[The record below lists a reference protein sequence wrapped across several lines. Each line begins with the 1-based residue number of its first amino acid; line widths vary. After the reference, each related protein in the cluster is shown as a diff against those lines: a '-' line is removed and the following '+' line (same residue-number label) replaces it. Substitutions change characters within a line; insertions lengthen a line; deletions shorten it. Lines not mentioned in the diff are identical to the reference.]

1 MSRALFARNI
11 ENYIGTLVVPVG
23 LAGPLRVAGT
33 AARGDYHFPLATT
46 EAALVASYSRG
57 ARLIT
62 QAGGCAAAV
71 LAEGVTRSPGFAF
84 RSLAEAARFAAWA
97 ESQTAAFGAAA
108 ATTTAHGRLTGVR
121 AAVEGNHVYLDLEF
135 STGQAAGQNMATLA
149 ADAILRDIAARTP
162 MRYRRAF
169 LEANHSGDK
178 KAAALAFARVR
189 GKRVAA
195 EVRIARALVAER
207 LSTTPER
214 MAEYWRMAAIG
225 GVLAGTIG
233 VQGQFANGL
242 AALFLACGQDV
253 ACVAESAVGVTR
265 LEVSE
270 DGGLYAAVTLPGVI
284 VGTVGGGTA
293 LPSQRACLDLLGDG
307 GPLDARALAE
317 LCAAL
322 ALAGELSLIGALCA
336 GDFARA
342 HAQRARR
349 VRVARQEVCRA

>member
-1 MSRALFARNI
+1 MSRARFARNI
-11 ENYIGTLVVPVG
+11 ENYIGMLVLPVG
-23 LAGPLRVAGT
+23 LAGPLRIEGT
-33 AARGDYHFPLATT
+33 AARGEYHFPLATT

-57 ARLIT
+57 AQLIT
-62 QAGGCAAAV
+62 QAGGCAAAL

-84 RSLAEAARFAAWA
+84 RSLADAARFAAWA
-97 ESQTAAFGAAA
+97 ELQTAAFAAA
-108 ATTTAHGRLTGVR
+108 ASTTTAHGKLTAVR
-121 AAVEGNHVYLDLEF
+121 AAVEGNHVYLDLDFFTDE
-135 STGQAAGQNMATLA
+135 AAGQNMVTLA
-149 ADAILRDIAARTP
+149 ADAILQDIAARTP
-162 MRYRRAF
+162 VRYRHAF

-189 GKRVAA
+189 GRRVSA
-195 EVRIARALVAER
+195 EARISRTLVAER
-207 LSTTPER
+207 LNTTPER

-242 AALFLACGQDV
+242 AALYLACGQDV
-253 ACVAESAVGVTR
+253 ACVAESAVGITR
-265 LEVSE
+265 LELTE
-270 DGGLYAAVTLPGVI
+270 DGGLYAAVTLPGVM
-284 VGTVGGGTA
+284 VGTVGGGTG
-293 LPSQRACLDLLGDG
+293 LPSQRACLDILSGN
-307 GPLDARALAE
+307 GPLSARALAE

-349 VRVARQEVCRA
+349 LRLARQEVCRA